1 MKNRMGLPLMP
12 SLHLRIQIRMRKRVT
27 ETIVLLKIKTLKNII
42 IMARGM
48 RRREMQQ
55 ISCDHQLKNERSL
68 TCFTNLRMIQKK
80 WAHSQCS
87 LINHLQMQHLKLQ
100 QLSQII
106 ALQFMRLLRLLK
118 SRNNLSMSQC
128 FPWILRMK
136 ISRRKSLALTRSFS
150 FLSKAAI

>member
-1 MKNRMGLPLMP
+1 MKNRMGLPLML
-12 SLHLRIQIRMRKRVT
+12 SLHLRIRIRMSKRVT
-27 ETIVLLKIKTLKNII
+27 ETIVVLRIKTLKNII

>member
-1 MKNRMGLPLMP
+1 MKNRMGLPLML

-87 LINHLQMQHLKLQ
+87 LINHPQTQHLKLQ

-118 SRNNLSMSQC
+118 SRNNLSMFQC

-136 ISRRKSLALTRSFS
+136 ISRRKSLALKRSFS